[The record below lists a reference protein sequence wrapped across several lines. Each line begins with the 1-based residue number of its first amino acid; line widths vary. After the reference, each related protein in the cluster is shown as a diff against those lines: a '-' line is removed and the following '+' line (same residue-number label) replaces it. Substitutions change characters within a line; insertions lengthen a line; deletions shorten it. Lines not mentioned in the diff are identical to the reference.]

1 MSGAKANQ
9 QFKELKDILEGANQ
23 GILDMELKITNNHNE
38 LMEGISKV
46 EDTAEKTLDICL
58 QNANNIK
65 KMDEQQDQ
73 IREEMAKTLKAEIKE
88 ELEITKLQTQMKAT
102 LTELKDLQN
111 RTMRST
117 QIFKNIPVSRINHR
131 KIPPSSWLTL
141 LHVS

>member
-88 ELEITKLQTQMKAT
+88 ELEITKLQAQMKAT

-131 KIPPSSWLTL
+131 KIPPSS
-141 LHVS
+141 

>member
-65 KMDEQQDQ
+65 KMNEQQDQ

-88 ELEITKLQTQMKAT
+88 ELEITKLQAHS
-102 LTELKDLQN
+102 LN
-111 RTMRST
+111 
-117 QIFKNIPVSRINHR
+117 
-131 KIPPSSWLTL
+131 
-141 LHVS
+141 

>member
-23 GILDMELKITNNHNE
+23 GILDMKLEITNNHNE

-46 EDTAEKTLDICL
+46 EDTAEKTLDIGL

-73 IREEMAKTLKAEIKE
+73 SREEMAKTLKAEIKE
-88 ELEITKLQTQMKAT
+88 ELEITKLQAQMKAT

-117 QIFKNIPVSRINHR
+117 QNFKNIPVSRINHR
-131 KIPPSSWLTL
+131 KIPPSS
-141 LHVS
+141 

>member
-38 LMEGISKV
+38 MMEGISKV
-46 EDTAEKTLDICL
+46 EDTAEKPLDICL

-88 ELEITKLQTQMKAT
+88 ELEITKLQAQMKAT

-131 KIPPSSWLTL
+131 KIPPSS
-141 LHVS
+141 

>member
-38 LMEGISKV
+38 MMEGISKV

-88 ELEITKLQTQMKAT
+88 ELEITKLQAQMKAT